1 MITSGITSKNAI
13 LRPIVSAIKPNS
25 GGPMNPNKVDKVE
38 NAATFSDEERDLIRE
53 AAANAS
59 GIEIEIPI
67 PISKNPI
74 NASIKLFVIAI
85 KIMPNS
91 KQNDV
96 VFATFNIPYR
106 TIKRSAVNLPK
117 V

>member
-1 MITSGITSKNAI
+1 MITNGITSKNAI

-25 GGPMNPNKVDKVE
+25 GGPMNPNRVDKVE

-67 PISKNPI
+67 SKNPI

-85 KIMPNS
+85 KITPNS
-91 KQNDV
+91 KKMMWFMRHLIFQTVLSNDQ
-96 VFATFNIPYR
+96 R
-106 TIKRSAVNLPK
+106 
-117 V
+117 

>member
-1 MITSGITSKNAI
+1 MITNGITSKNAI

-85 KIMPNS
+85 KITPNS
-91 KQNDV
+91 KKMMWFMRHLIFQTVLSNDQ
-96 VFATFNIPYR
+96 R
-106 TIKRSAVNLPK
+106 
-117 V
+117 